1 MSESCNSRPKYCQLP
16 PPAIMA
22 EILSYFDSCC
32 RSCCSS
38 GDSSEISFNRSSAF
52 IFIFWKIYFNLKKMK
67 KIKHPAEILT
77 EAEAIVISSSII
89 FALSI
94 IIFCFKHFY
103 FCAIFCF
110 KHCYVCF

>member
-1 MSESCNSRPKYCQLP
+1 
-16 PPAIMA
+16 
-22 EILSYFDSCC
+22 
-32 RSCCSS
+32 
-38 GDSSEISFNRSSAF
+38 
-52 IFIFWKIYFNLKKMK
+52 MK
-67 KIKHPAEILT
+67 KIKHPTEILT

-110 KHCYVCF
+110 KGSSQHQVGGEWFEIELGKISRMLVKYEVLPISNVISVC

>member
-1 MSESCNSRPKYCQLP
+1 MSVSCNSRPKYCRLP

-22 EILSYFDSCC
+22 EILSFLDSCC

-38 GDSSEISFNRSSAF
+38 GVSSGISFHRSSAF
-52 IFIFWKIYFNLKKMK
+52 IFIFWKIYFNLKK
-67 KIKHPAEILT
+67 IKHPTEILT

-103 FCAIFCF
+103 ICAIFCF
-110 KHCYVCF
+110 SIAMFAFS